1 MSVMQP
7 LPQDMDVFADGS
19 FAGRSCCE
27 VASYATPEYVSYTCQ
42 VMHMALN
49 NKPMAPEIYRFAAYL
64 YARLKLVNLASMRL
78 LKLIDMEPAQLLGKQ
93 TQDPGQMETTRN
105 LQIPLQHDPQD
116 LQNVSIHYCDVMMV
130 ESADATKPKD
140 HPTMQELQAVEDENG
155 LGLDDDPQLNDPD
168 ISINYALTDSD
179 LPGLAILD
187 SGCAQA
193 MHGSE
198 WATSLRTRALGCGLV
213 PLTKEKLQRFRGVG
227 GEAISMVVKMFP
239 VGIGE

>member
-1 MSVMQP
+1 
-7 LPQDMDVFADGS
+7 
-19 FAGRSCCE
+19 
-27 VASYATPEYVSYTCQ
+27 
-42 VMHMALN
+42 
-49 NKPMAPEIYRFAAYL
+49 
-64 YARLKLVNLASMRL
+64 
-78 LKLIDMEPAQLLGKQ
+78 
-93 TQDPGQMETTRN
+93 
-105 LQIPLQHDPQD
+105 
-116 LQNVSIHYCDVMMV
+116 MMV

-140 HPTMQELQAVEDENG
+140 HPSMQELQAVEDENG
-155 LGLDDDPQLNDPD
+155 LGLDDDPQLNHPD
-168 ISINYALTDSD
+168 ISINYALTGSD

-187 SGCAQA
+187 CGCAQA